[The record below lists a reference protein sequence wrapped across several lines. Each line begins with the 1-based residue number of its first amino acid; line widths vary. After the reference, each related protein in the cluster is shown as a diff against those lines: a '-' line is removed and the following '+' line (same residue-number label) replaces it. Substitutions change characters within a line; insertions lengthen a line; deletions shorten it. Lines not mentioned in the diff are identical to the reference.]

1 MIGYGDTFMLDDDED
16 ATGHLHI
23 IITRPNASSEI
34 VTVSVTTQRK
44 YSEALVTLN
53 AGDHPR
59 IAHPSVIAFA
69 YSKVRTI
76 PQLEALIASYDCKKK
91 PPMSEEILE
100 RCRQAAL
107 ESDNTPNEVREFLE
121 SISEPSTQ
129 V

>member
-23 IITRPNASSEI
+23 IITKPNARNEV

-44 YSEALVTLN
+44 YSETLVTLN

-59 IAHPSVIAFA
+59 ITHPSVIAFA

-76 PQLEALIASYDCKKK
+76 TQLETLMKSYDCKKK
-91 PPMSEEILE
+91 PPMSEEILDK
-100 RCRQAAL
+100 CRKAAL
-107 ESDNTPNEVREFLE
+107 ESDNTPNEVRDFLE
-121 SISEPSTQ
+121 SSEPSTQ
-129 V
+129 L